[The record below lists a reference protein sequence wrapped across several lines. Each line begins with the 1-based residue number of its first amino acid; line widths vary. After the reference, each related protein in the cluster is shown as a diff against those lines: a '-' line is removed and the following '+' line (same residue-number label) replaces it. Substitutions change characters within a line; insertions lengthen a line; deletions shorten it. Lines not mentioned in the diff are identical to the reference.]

1 MTAPVKNRGQRMP
14 AVGRAPLT
22 AVLGGIR
29 RAARSVV
36 WYVKGVMGEDAWDKY
51 RAHHEAVHP
60 AGDPAHA
67 GEPMMTE
74 REFWRDQT
82 DRQDQNPQGRCC

>member
-1 MTAPVKNRGQRMP
+1 MP
-14 AVGRAPLT
+14 PAGPAPLA

-29 RAARSVV
+29 RAARSVA

-51 RAHHEAVHP
+51 RAHHEAAHG
-60 AGDPAHA
+60 AADPAHP
-67 GEPMMTE
+67 GERMMTE

-82 DRQDQNPQGRCC
+82 DRQDANPQGRCC